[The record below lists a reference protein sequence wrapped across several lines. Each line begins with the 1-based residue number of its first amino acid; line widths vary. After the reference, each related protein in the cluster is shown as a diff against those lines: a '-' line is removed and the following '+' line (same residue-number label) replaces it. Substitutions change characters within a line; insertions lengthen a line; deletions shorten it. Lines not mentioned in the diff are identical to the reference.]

1 MFEKIKQ
8 FKNLIMLVVLFLLLI
23 WCDPLLFFSKKAHER
38 AMIHNL
44 MQIEKAE
51 TERKIAII
59 KAQTEAELKRIW
71 NED

>member
-38 AMIHNL
+38 AMIHNQ
-44 MQIEKAE
+44 MQI
-51 TERKIAII
+51 
-59 KAQTEAELKRIW
+59 
-71 NED
+71 